1 MVSTRTITRKNSIP
15 CLKIFSVR
23 VVRVW
28 ESRHEASV
36 TINGASS
43 AGLARYLA
51 AVLEVERVDRQLDSI
66 RSAQAVNAQRLAVI
80 EAGYKFERGSTVEM
94 IGLWQE
100 AEAEKA
106 RIGEVEV
113 DREQSLKKLAGL
125 TGYTDKMLGFIP

>member
-1 MVSTRTITRKNSIP
+1 
-15 CLKIFSVR
+15 
-23 VVRVW
+23 
-28 ESRHEASV
+28 
-36 TINGASS
+36 
-43 AGLARYLA
+43 
-51 AVLEVERVDRQLDSI
+51 
-66 RSAQAVNAQRLAVI
+66 LAVI